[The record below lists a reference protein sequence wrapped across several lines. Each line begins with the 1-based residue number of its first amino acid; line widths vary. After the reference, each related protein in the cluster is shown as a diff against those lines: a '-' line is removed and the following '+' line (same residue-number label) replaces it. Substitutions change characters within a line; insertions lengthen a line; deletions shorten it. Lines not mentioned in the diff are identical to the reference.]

1 MARAEYQGCPPGVV
15 RGAAAHPSIASAL
28 NHTVRLPRRRR
39 LASYAGQFVTL
50 CVRLG
55 MWWRRSWFS
64 LKGKAGTPGS
74 GQGQPPTPGR
84 PRAPSSG
91 SVHQGVAK
99 RTAKKQQMRWN
110 KATMQPFLDVRT
122 VVLNDMLEDAFRQ
135 RYPGFRP
142 ANDDQV
148 LPAVA

>member
-74 GQGQPPTPGR
+74 GQGQPPPPGR

-91 SVHQGVAK
+91 SVHQGDGSDIAAYLTVFSGPVAI
-99 RTAKKQQMRWN
+99 N
-110 KATMQPFLDVRT
+110 ISF
-122 VVLNDMLEDAFRQ
+122 
-135 RYPGFRP
+135 
-142 ANDDQV
+142 
-148 LPAVA
+148 